1 MPQVAVTRPGHSSLN
16 RAPTEKEEGLYETR
30 TVICMIATTIM
41 FTVLAFSLRLAAPDE
56 GKNHLYCYCHYKLI
70 DMGTLGGPQSYL
82 NGFEYHGAVQPLNKT
97 GTLAG
102 WADTCKWDPYCPS
115 EHPAA
120 AVDGLGSALI
130 SPSG

>member
-1 MPQVAVTRPGHSSLN
+1 
-16 RAPTEKEEGLYETR
+16 
-30 TVICMIATTIM
+30 MIATTIM

-56 GKNHLYCYCHYKLI
+56 GKNHLYCHYKPI
-70 DMGTLGGPQSYL
+70 DMGTLGGRRD
-82 NGFEYHGAVQPLNKT
+82 GFEYHGAVQPLNKT

-102 WADTCKWDPYCPS
+102 LADKSKLDPYCPS
-115 EHPAA
+115 DHLAA